1 MSFRDDHERKAH
13 DIICIVRFGGIGGSV
28 RQEDI
33 RRVGDI
39 LRGQPLVTAPKLPS
53 LVVTPKLP
61 ALVTAP
67 TIPVLPRIP

>member
-53 LVVTPKLP
+53 LVVIPRLPVVPKLP
-61 ALVTAP
+61 RVP
-67 TIPVLPRIP
+67 